1 MEYRDALS
9 AETNLCEWA
18 DATRRALKAN
28 LDGSQEQEQEQPELL
43 LV

>member
-9 AETNLCEWA
+9 AETNLCEWTDRA
-18 DATRRALKAN
+18 RQALKAN
-28 LDGSQEQEQEQPELL
+28 LNESQEQEQEQPELL